1 MTGSLAQA
9 SWKNTSNFASE
20 LTGVFALKVFNQKLY
35 VGAKNALAVYLLPKL
50 SNPTALAT
58 DGTIVKMAFVAN
70 ALFALLLQNSSYKL
84 VKFSLTPLKQELVL
98 DAPVYDFDVDDTSV
112 YVVTNSSHVAV
123 FSQKDFKQ
131 TGTYNLSPVQYCA
144 VAVVAKKVLCVASGG
159 EGQNVVEF
167 YSPDGT
173 QKLARETTKLGGP
186 DIRKTAGGNFLITD
200 ANFWNPKQ
208 QIELF
213 SSSTYCKQTTIDNLF
228 IPGGATDFC
237 ESQNEL
243 FFAGS
248 GGIYPLSNSASLEK
262 QVPFTLSSSYFPYA
276 VVAIDNN
283 TVFSSAGEDLAGIN
297 VWQKSETNTGK
308 E

>member
-20 LTGVFALKVFNQKLY
+20 FTGVFALKVSDKKLY
-35 VGAKNALAVYLLPKL
+35 VGAKNALAVYPLPNL
-50 SNPTALAT
+50 SHPTSLET
-58 DGTIVKMAFVAN
+58 NGTIVKMAFVAN
-70 ALFALLLQNSSYKL
+70 ALFALLLENSSYKL
-84 VKFSLTPLKQELVL
+84 VKFSLAPLKQELVL

-112 YVVTNSSHVAV
+112 YVVANSSHVAV
-123 FSQKDFKQ
+123 FSQTDFKR

-159 EGQNVVEF
+159 EEQNVVEF

-173 QKLARETTKLGGP
+173 QKLAEETTKLGGP

-200 ANFWNPKQ
+200 ANFWNPKP

-213 SSSTYCKQTTIDNLF
+213 SSSTYRKQTTIDNIY

-262 QVPFTLSSSYFPYA
+262 QAPFTLSSSYFPYA
-276 VVAIDNN
+276 VVAIDNK

-297 VWQKSETNTGK
+297 VWEKSETNTGK